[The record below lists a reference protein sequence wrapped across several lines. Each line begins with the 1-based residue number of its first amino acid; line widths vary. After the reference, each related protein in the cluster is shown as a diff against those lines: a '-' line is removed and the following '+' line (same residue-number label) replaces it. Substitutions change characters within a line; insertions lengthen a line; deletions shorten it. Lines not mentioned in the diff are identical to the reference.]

1 MSGIPRFQAGIPD
14 ESQCATCGQTLSE
27 PFGWCSNCRLAY
39 CEACGRSHYCQPTCQ
54 AAGCLAGFCLRTVDA
69 GLLSTK
75 WRHPESV
82 RKPAADQVNTVP

>member
-14 ESQCATCGQTLSE
+14 EPQCATCGQTLSE

-54 AAGCLAGFCLRTVDA
+54 AAGCLAGFCVRAVVD
-69 GLLSTK
+69 GRLSTEWK
-75 WRHPESV
+75 RPESV